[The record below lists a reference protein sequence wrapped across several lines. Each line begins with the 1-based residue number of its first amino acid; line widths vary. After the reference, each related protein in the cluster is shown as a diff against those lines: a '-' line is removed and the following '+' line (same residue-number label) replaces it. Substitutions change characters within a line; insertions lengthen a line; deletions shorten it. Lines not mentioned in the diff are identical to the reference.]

1 MMTGNKSGRIL
12 LADNDKDVLVA
23 LERTLENGGHTTV
36 AVLSYEEASSML
48 SRTTFDL
55 LVLDDYLSDK
65 DSIQSLTEF
74 RRAGMTMLV
83 IVTYYRFPWLHEEKQ
98 LRVLGVSALV
108 NKSAHSELV
117 EMIDQLLKPPTA
129 RHGDEFDSMT

>member
-1 MMTGNKSGRIL
+1 MIEKKSGRIL
-12 LADNDKDVLVA
+12 LADNDKDVLLA

-36 AVLSYEEASSML
+36 AVPSYKEASSML
-48 SRTTFDL
+48 SQTTFDL

-83 IVTYYRFPWLHEEKQ
+83 IITYYRFPSFHVEKQ
-98 LRVLGVSALV
+98 LRALGVSALV

-117 EMIDQLLKPPTA
+117 EMIDHLLKPQTA

>member
-12 LADNDKDVLVA
+12 LADDDEDVLLA
-23 LERTLENGGHTTV
+23 LERTLENGGHSTV
-36 AVLSYEEASSML
+36 SVLNYGDASSML

-65 DSIQSLTEF
+65 DSIQSLTEL

-83 IVTYYRFPWLHEEKQ
+83 IVTYYRFPSFHVERQ
-98 LRVLGVSALV
+98 LRALGVSALV

-117 EMIDQLLKPPTA
+117 EMIDHLLKPQTG

>member
-1 MMTGNKSGRIL
+1 MIEKKSGRIL

-83 IVTYYRFPWLHEEKQ
+83 IVTYYRFPSFHVEKQ
-98 LRVLGVSALV
+98 LRALGVSALV

-117 EMIDQLLKPPTA
+117 EMIDHLLKPQTA

>member
-12 LADNDKDVLVA
+12 LADDDEDVLWA
-23 LERTLENGGHTTV
+23 LEHRLENGGHSTV
-36 AVLSYEEASSML
+36 SVLNYEDASSIL

-74 RRAGMTMLV
+74 RRSGTTMLV
-83 IVTYYRFPWLHEEKQ
+83 IVTYYRFPSFHRRKATSRAWRERVGEQ
-98 LRVLGVSALV
+98 ERALRIGRDDRS
-108 NKSAHSELV
+108 
-117 EMIDQLLKPPTA
+117 PPQTSN
-129 RHGDEFDSMT
+129 RPSWR

>member
-83 IVTYYRFPWLHEEKQ
+83 IVTYYRFPSFHVEKQ
-98 LRVLGVSALV
+98 LRALGVSALV

>member
-12 LADNDKDVLVA
+12 LTDDDEDVLLA
-23 LERTLENGGHTTV
+23 LERTLENEGHNTV
-36 AVLSYEEASSML
+36 SVLSYEDASSML

-74 RRAGMTMLV
+74 RRAGTRMLV
-83 IVTYYRFPWLHEEKQ
+83 IVTYYRFPSFHVEKQ
-98 LRVLGVSALV
+98 LRALGVSGLV
-108 NKSAHSELV
+108 NKNAHSELV
-117 EMIDQLLKPPTA
+117 EMIDHLLKPQTG
-129 RHGDEFDSMT
+129 RHGDGFDSMT

>member
-1 MMTGNKSGRIL
+1 MAEKKSGRIL
-12 LADNDKDVLVA
+12 LADNDKDVLVG

-48 SRTTFDL
+48 SRSTFDL

-83 IVTYYRFPWLHEEKQ
+83 IVTYYRFPSFHVEKQ
-98 LRVLGVSALV
+98 LRALGVSALV

-117 EMIDQLLKPPTA
+117 EMIDQLLKPQPA

>member
-12 LADNDKDVLVA
+12 LADDDEDVLLA
-23 LERTLENGGHTTV
+23 LERALENGGHSTV
-36 AVLSYEEASSML
+36 SVLNYEDTSSML

-55 LVLDDYLSDK
+55 LVLDDYLPDK

-74 RRAGMTMLV
+74 RRAGMSMLV
-83 IVTYYRFPWLHEEKQ
+83 IVTYYHFPSFHVEKQ
-98 LRVLGVSALV
+98 LRALGVSAFV
-108 NKSAHSELV
+108 NKGAHSELI
-117 EMIDQLLKPPTA
+117 EMIDYLLKPQTG

>member
-1 MMTGNKSGRIL
+1 MAEKKSGRIL
-12 LADNDKDVLVA
+12 LAENDKDVLVA
-23 LERTLENGGHTTV
+23 LARTLENGGHTTV

-74 RRAGMTMLV
+74 RGAGMTMLV
-83 IVTYYRFPWLHEEKQ
+83 IVTYYRFPSFHVERQ
-98 LRVLGVSALV
+98 LRALGVSALV

-117 EMIDQLLKPPTA
+117 EMIDQLLKPQTA
-129 RHGDEFDSMT
+129 RH

>member
-1 MMTGNKSGRIL
+1 MTGNKSGRIL
-12 LADNDKDVLVA
+12 LADDDEDILWA
-23 LERTLENGGHTTV
+23 LECTLENGGHSTV
-36 AVLSYEEASSML
+36 SVLNYEDASSIL
-48 SRTTFDL
+48 SQTTFDL

-74 RRAGMTMLV
+74 RRAGTTMLV
-83 IVTYYRFPWLHEEKQ
+83 IVTYYRFPSFHVEKQ
-98 LRVLGVSALV
+98 LRALGVSALV

-117 EMIDQLLKPPTA
+117 QMIDHLLKPQTG

>member
-1 MMTGNKSGRIL
+1 MMTGNKSVRIL

-83 IVTYYRFPWLHEEKQ
+83 IVTYYRFPSLHVEKQ
-98 LRVLGVSALV
+98 LRALGVSALV

-117 EMIDQLLKPPTA
+117 EMIDQLLKPQTA